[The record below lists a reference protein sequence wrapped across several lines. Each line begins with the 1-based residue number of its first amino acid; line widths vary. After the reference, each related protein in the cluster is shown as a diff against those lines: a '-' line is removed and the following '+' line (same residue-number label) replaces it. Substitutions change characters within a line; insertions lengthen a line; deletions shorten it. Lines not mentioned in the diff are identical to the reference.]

1 MIYSTLP
8 YVYIK
13 CHFFRKLSH
22 EHTDTHTADRLLD
35 PDSGISMYSVHT
47 YTHTFITRTVVDK
60 RPESEV
66 HAEYI
71 VTHGHTWLFG
81 RDISLMLSMQRC
93 VTVRSVSGRKLSAWA
108 SSDYTI
114 YSGQSNLTKG
124 PYRRRTWTV
133 QSYSPGCANVHP
145 LLIMLSWTHPS
156 PHTKRHLDRFSRFAQ
171 LTANSPYTLQWIVRT
186 FPPQNWSFA
195 WGSGHGFLGPPESTT
210 QTASRSV
217 QPLLQGSRSWQTDR
231 PRYSVCNN
239 RPHPLRCGLIM
250 YTTFML
256 FSP

>member
-1 MIYSTLP
+1 MSFFSKVIPRTHRHTHSRPTAWPGQWYQHVQCTYIHTYIYNAHSSRQKARIWGARWIYS
-8 YVYIK
+8 
-13 CHFFRKLSH
+13 HSRSH
-22 EHTDTHTADRLLD
+22 MIIRE
-35 PDSGISMYSVHT
+35 GQ
-47 YTHTFITRTVVDK
+47 
-60 RPESEV
+60 
-66 HAEYI
+66 
-71 VTHGHTWLFG
+71 
-81 RDISLMLSMQRC
+81 ISLMLSMQRC